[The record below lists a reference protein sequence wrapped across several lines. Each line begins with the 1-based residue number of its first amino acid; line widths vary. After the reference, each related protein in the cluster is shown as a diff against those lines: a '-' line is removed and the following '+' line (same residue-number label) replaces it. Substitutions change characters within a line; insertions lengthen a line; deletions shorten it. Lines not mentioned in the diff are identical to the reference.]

1 MDLSYSS
8 LVSMSS
14 ARHPTYDVF
23 GRDWVKWRLTM
34 KGGQSFLDKYLVQY
48 SSRENVDDFK
58 ARKAMSYCASYAK
71 SSIREIVNAVF
82 QRMRDI
88 SRVGGHESY
97 ITAVDGRNG
106 GVNREGMSMNMFMGR
121 KILPELLSMGKVGV
135 YVDMPN
141 TQENATLAETYR
153 NRPYLYY
160 YPVEDILNWNYTNQ
174 ELRSVV
180 LRDTVYTYNEI
191 GMPIGLD
198 TRYRV
203 MWQSENSKV
212 YVHTFTTKQDEKTK
226 QINIENLQQYELALP
241 RIPFHIVDIGESLLE
256 DIADHQIALTNMESS
271 DIAFAVAANFPIYTE
286 QTNPNIT
293 PTNTKSTDKSG
304 ADGKLETGPLRG
316 RRYPKDTQRPDFIHP
331 SPEPL
336 QVAMAKEDQIKA
348 EIRHLVHLAVSKL
361 APQRESAD
369 SKALDN
375 EGLEAGLAFIG
386 LTLENAEN
394 FISEIWSAYTGY
406 STPATVK
413 YPSQY
418 SILSDSERRQNA
430 KSLLEMR
437 DDIPSILGRKEITK
451 LAVRT
456 LFDSR
461 VPPDIMDDIY
471 DEVTNSPFVS
481 GRVDEIERD
490 VKEGLV
496 SKATA
501 SQARGYD
508 KKEAALAEE
517 EFMIRLKFINDT
529 QTKGGDGGRSLPD
542 GSTDTMKNPAAR
554 GVRDLSPAPD
564 ANAATEKQ

>member
-135 YVDMPN
+135 YVDMPD

-406 STPATVK
+406 PTPATVK

-517 EFMIRLKFINDT
+517 EFMVRLKFINDT

-542 GSTDTMKNPAAR
+542 GSTDKMTNPAAR

>member
-23 GRDWVKWRLTM
+23 GRDWTKWRLTM
-34 KGGQSFLDKYLVQY
+34 KGGQSFLDKYLVMY
-48 SSRENVDDFK
+48 SSRESTDDFK

-71 SSIREIVNAVF
+71 SAIREIVNAVF

-88 SRVGGHESY
+88 SRVGGPESY
-97 ITAVDGRNG
+97 INAVDGRNG

-135 YVDMPN
+135 YVDMPD
-141 TQENATLAETYR
+141 TRENASLAETYR

-174 ELRSVV
+174 ELRSVI
-180 LRDTVYTYNEI
+180 LRDTVYTYDEI
-191 GMPIGLD
+191 GMPVGLD
-198 TRYRV
+198 TRFRV
-203 MWQSENSKV
+203 MWQSDDSKV
-212 YVHTFTTKQDEKTK
+212 YVHTFTTKQDPKTK
-226 QINIENLQQYELALP
+226 QIDIANLTKYELNIP
-241 RIPFHIVDIGESLLE
+241 RIPFHIIDIGESLLE
-256 DIADHQIALTNMESS
+256 DIADHQISLTNMESS
-271 DIAFAVAANFPIYTE
+271 DVAFAVAANFPIYTE
-286 QTNPNIT
+286 QANPSIAA
-293 PTNTKSTDKSG
+293 TNTKATDKTG
-304 ADGKLETGPLRG
+304 ADGKIETGPMRG
-316 RRYPKDTQRPDFIHP
+316 RRYPKDTDRPDFIHP

-375 EGLEAGLAFIG
+375 EGLEAGLAYIG

-394 FISEIWSAYTGY
+394 FVSEIWTAYTGGKEI
-406 STPATVK
+406 ATVK

-430 KSLLEMR
+430 KSLLELR
-437 DDIPSILGRKEITK
+437 DDIPSVLGRKEITK
-451 LAVRT
+451 LAART
-456 LFDSR
+456 LFDGR
-461 VPPDIMDDIY
+461 VSPTIMDDIY
-471 DEVTNSPFVS
+471 DQITDSPFVS

-508 KKEAALAEE
+508 KQEAVLAKD
-517 EFMIRLKFINDT
+517 EFMERLKFINAT
-529 QTKGGDGGRSLPD
+529 QTTGTGGRSLPD
-542 GSTDTMKNPAAR
+542 GSNDSIKNPAAR
-554 GVRDLSPAPD
+554 GVRDLAPEPD
-564 ANAATEKQ
+564 ANAAVEKQK